1 MNPIYEAMKLHDD
14 NTVPQNSQQT
24 SNDNR
29 SKVLSMIRSMNP
41 QQKAKLKAYT
51 PMLHSLARKF
61 GVNDFSFQQCMNEIN
76 L

>member
-1 MNPIYEAMKLHDD
+1 MNPIYEAMKLHGN

-24 SNDNR
+24 NGDNR
-29 SKVLSMIRSMNP
+29 TKVLSMIRSMNP

-51 PMLHSLARKF
+51 PMLRSLAKKF